1 MKVIGI
7 NGSARKDGNTAIIIK
22 KIFDELNKENIE
34 TELIQLSGQNLQGC
48 IGCGGCFKSKDK
60 KCVFKND
67 IVNECIEKMME
78 ADGIILGS
86 PVYFADV
93 TANMKALLERIGMV
107 SKANNNLLK
116 HKIGSSVVA
125 VRRGGAIHA
134 FDTLNYFLHYNQ
146 MYSVGGTYWNMVY
159 GKEVGEVLN
168 DREGMENMKSI
179 GENMVWIL
187 NKIDSNRS

>member
-1 MKVIGI
+1 MKVIAI
-7 NGSARKDGNTAIIIK
+7 NGSARKDGNTAIIIE
-22 KIFDELNKENIE
+22 KIFDELKKENIE
-34 TELIQLSGQNLQGC
+34 TELIQLSGNNIQGC
-48 IGCGGCFKSKDK
+48 IGCGGCFKNKDN

-67 IVNECIEKMME
+67 IVNECIEKMIE

-107 SKANNNLLK
+107 SIANESPFK
-116 HKIGSSVVA
+116 HKAGSAVIA

-134 FDTLNYFLHYNQ
+134 FDTINYFLHCTQ

-159 GKEVGEVLN
+159 GKEIGEVLN
-168 DREGMENMKSI
+168 DEEGMENMKSI
-179 GENMVWIL
+179 GENMAWIL
-187 NKIDSNRS
+187 NKINK